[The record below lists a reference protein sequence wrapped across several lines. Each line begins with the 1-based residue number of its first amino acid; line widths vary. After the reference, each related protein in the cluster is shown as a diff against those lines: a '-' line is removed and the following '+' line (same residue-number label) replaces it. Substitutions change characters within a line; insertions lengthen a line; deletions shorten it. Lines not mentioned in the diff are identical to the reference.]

1 MNTQYSQGTDVVT
14 TFLKYEVV
22 KGTRLKYLN
31 RDLGWGL
38 RERMQEDRARTGNK
52 VMVRQATKQPT
63 DVHRLVYSFHHD
75 WFPFSARSEP
85 QV

>member
-1 MNTQYSQGTDVVT
+1 MNTRYSQGTDVLT

-31 RDLGWGL
+31 WDLGWSS

-52 VMVRQATKQPT
+52 VMVRQAT
-63 DVHRLVYSFHHD
+63 Y
-75 WFPFSARSEP
+75 
-85 QV
+85 

>member
-14 TFLKYEVV
+14 TFLKYKVV

-31 RDLGWGL
+31 RDLGWSL

-52 VMVRQATKQPT
+52 VMVRQAT
-63 DVHRLVYSFHHD
+63 Y
-75 WFPFSARSEP
+75 
-85 QV
+85 